1 MAGKR
6 AIGEGTLYQRA
17 ADGRWLGSIH
27 FGYDD
32 RGGPIRRYVSAK
44 TERESLRKLRVL
56 SRLRDDGLPPRSD
69 RATVESLA
77 RAWYDEELRTR
88 VARTTAD
95 SPTRCRR
102 ARSPRATAAG
112 RTIDTELLCDLGVSD
127 PVAGEQQAFGLA
139 HGSVRER
146 DAGSDLSERST
157 LLLRQRQLRSRWSC
171 HRSRDHI
178 CSGIYVSLHELPRWG
193 RLSIHTV
200 QVGTPTA
207 LRPAALLPAPAWRH
221 RRGYGAT
228 YL

>member
-1 MAGKR
+1 
-6 AIGEGTLYQRA
+6 
-17 ADGRWLGSIH
+17 
-27 FGYDD
+27 
-32 RGGPIRRYVSAK
+32 
-44 TERESLRKLRVL
+44 
-56 SRLRDDGLPPRSD
+56 
-69 RATVESLA
+69 
-77 RAWYDEELRTR
+77 
-88 VARTTAD
+88 
-95 SPTRCRR
+95 
-102 ARSPRATAAG
+102 
-112 RTIDTELLCDLGVSD
+112 
-127 PVAGEQQAFGLA
+127 
-139 HGSVRER
+139 VRER